1 MIEVG
6 QKAYLLFDGDC
17 GICTYFSEVARR
29 MDRQKRFV
37 VEAYQNYPETEL
49 LRFGLSYE
57 QCAGEIE
64 VITPH
69 GRIYAG
75 AFGLNYFLFYSF
87 PWTLLVILI
96 YAIPILLLLEVMAY
110 AWVARNRHR
119 LSRWFGLKACLLDGE
134 R

>member
-29 MDRQKRFV
+29 LDRQKRFV
-37 VEAYQNYPETEL
+37 VEAYQHYPETEL

-57 QCAGEIE
+57 QCAGKIE

-96 YAIPILLLLEVMAY
+96 YAIPVLLLLEIMAY

-119 LSRWFGLKACLLDGE
+119 LSRWFGLKACLLDGG